1 MRFALVLALLVC
13 IAGLVLAF
21 QNPGAARVSFLAWQ
35 FESSLALV
43 LLIAFGAGILAGML
57 LMLPGRIRAGLTA
70 SSRRRELDE
79 VSRKLTECEAR
90 LARAEAAVT
99 SLSAPK
105 PDETA
110 KSAPTN

>member
-21 QNPGAARVSFLAWQ
+21 QNAGPAHVSFLVWQ

-70 SSRRRELDE
+70 SSRRREVDGLT
-79 VSRKLTECEAR
+79 RKLAECEAK
-90 LARAEAAVT
+90 LEQAEAALT
-99 SLSAPK
+99 GLRAPK
-105 PDETA
+105 PEEPSSPA
-110 KSAPTN
+110 VPS